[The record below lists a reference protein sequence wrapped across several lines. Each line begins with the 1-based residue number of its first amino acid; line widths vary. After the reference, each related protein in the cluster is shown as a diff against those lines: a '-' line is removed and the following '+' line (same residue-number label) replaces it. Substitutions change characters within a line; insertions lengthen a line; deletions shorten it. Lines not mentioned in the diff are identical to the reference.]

1 MSLKSAHTGKV
12 GKAFQNARILLSLT
26 VEDVAHQT
34 LINIEYI
41 KAIESGDYAVFP
53 ARMFAVKYFEK
64 YAKFL
69 NLEISFFDIYN
80 ADVVA
85 AANKELQSDLPD
97 PSFMNMKK
105 KMIYIF
111 FICFFL
117 LLSIF
122 FIFIESDDPDK
133 LLDTKSM
140 ESMIQP
146 LATESKIIEE
156 FHEEINKLHD
166 EINNFFIQD
175 KLDSVQ
181 LGVNVDSSEPE
192 T

>member
-34 LINIEYI
+34 FINIEYI

-105 KMIYIF
+105 NMIYIF

-122 FIFIESDDPDK
+122 FIFVDSDDPDK

-140 ESMIQP
+140 ESIIQP

-156 FHEEINKLHD
+156 VHEEINKLHD

>member
-105 KMIYIF
+105 NMIYIF

-117 LLSIF
+117 LLSMF
-122 FIFIESDDPDK
+122 FIFVDSDDPDK
-133 LLDTKSM
+133 LPDTKSM

-156 FHEEINKLHD
+156 VHEEINKLHD

>member
-1 MSLKSAHTGKV
+1 
-12 GKAFQNARILLSLT
+12 
-26 VEDVAHQT
+26 
-34 LINIEYI
+34 
-41 KAIESGDYAVFP
+41 
-53 ARMFAVKYFEK
+53 
-64 YAKFL
+64 
-69 NLEISFFDIYN
+69 
-80 ADVVA
+80 VVA

-122 FIFIESDDPDK
+122 FIFVDSDDPDK
-133 LLDTKSM
+133 LLETKSM

-156 FHEEINKLHD
+156 AHEEINKLHD

>member
-105 KMIYIF
+105 NMNYIF

-122 FIFIESDDPDK
+122 FIFIDSDDPDK

-140 ESMIQP
+140 ESIIQP

-156 FHEEINKLHD
+156 VHEEINKLHD

>member
-97 PSFMNMKK
+97 PSFMHMKK

>member
-69 NLEISFFDIYN
+69 NLEISFFDNYN

-85 AANKELQSDLPD
+85 AANKELHSDLPD

-122 FIFIESDDPDK
+122 YIFNASNDFERLSEFQSK
-133 LLDTKSM
+133 
-140 ESMIQP
+140 ENVIQP
-146 LATESKIIEE
+146 LAAVSKMEE
-156 FHEEINKLHD
+156 VVNQDINKLHD

>member
-12 GKAFQNARILLSLT
+12 GKAFKNARILRSMT

-53 ARMFAVKYFEK
+53 ARMFAVQYFEK

-97 PSFMNMKK
+97 PSFLEKN
-105 KMIYIF
+105 MIYIF

-122 FIFIESDDPDK
+122 FIFHDSDDPDK
-133 LLDTKSM
+133 LLETKSI

-146 LATESKIIEE
+146 LALNQNIEE
-156 FHEEINKLHD
+156 A
-166 EINNFFIQD
+166 
-175 KLDSVQ
+175 
-181 LGVNVDSSEPE
+181 SSRDQ
-192 T
+192 

>member
-26 VEDVAHQT
+26 VEDVARQT

-117 LLSIF
+117 LLLIF
-122 FIFIESDDPDK
+122 YIFNASNDFERLSEFQSK
-133 LLDTKSM
+133 
-140 ESMIQP
+140 ENVIQP
-146 LATESKIIEE
+146 LAAVSKMEE
-156 FHEEINKLHD
+156 VVNQDINKLHD

-181 LGVNVDSSEPE
+181 LDVNVDSSEPE
-192 T
+192 V

>member
-1 MSLKSAHTGKV
+1 M
-12 GKAFQNARILLSLT
+12 
-26 VEDVAHQT
+26 
-34 LINIEYI
+34 
-41 KAIESGDYAVFP
+41 
-53 ARMFAVKYFEK
+53 
-64 YAKFL
+64 
-69 NLEISFFDIYN
+69 
-80 ADVVA
+80 
-85 AANKELQSDLPD
+85 
-97 PSFMNMKK
+97 
-105 KMIYIF
+105 
-111 FICFFL
+111 
-117 LLSIF
+117 LSIF
-122 FIFIESDDPDK
+122 FIFIDSDDPDK

-156 FHEEINKLHD
+156 VHEEINKLHD

>member
-1 MSLKSAHTGKV
+1 MSLKSAHTGKL
-12 GKAFQNARILLSLT
+12 GKAFKNARILRSMT
-26 VEDVAHQT
+26 VEEIARQT
-34 LINIEYI
+34 LISVEYI

-53 ARMFAVKYFEK
+53 ARTFAVQYFKK

-69 NLEISFFDIYN
+69 NLEIGFFDIYN

-85 AANKELQSDLPD
+85 AANKELQSDLSD
-97 PSFMNMKK
+97 PSFLKQN
-105 KMIYIF
+105 MIYIS

-122 FIFIESDDPDK
+122 FIFHNSDDFEK
-133 LLDTKSM
+133 LPETQSK
-140 ESMIQP
+140 ENVIQP
-146 LATESKIIEE
+146 LAAVSKMEE
-156 FHEEINKLHD
+156 VVNQDINKLHD

-181 LGVNVDSSEPE
+181 LDVNVDSLEPE
-192 T
+192 A

>member
-12 GKAFQNARILLSLT
+12 GKAFKNARILRSMT
-26 VEDVAHQT
+26 VEEVAHQT
-34 LINIEYI
+34 LISAEYI

-53 ARMFAVKYFEK
+53 ARMFAVQYFKK

-69 NLEISFFDIYN
+69 NLEIGFFDIYN

-85 AANKELQSDLPD
+85 AANKESQSDLPD
-97 PSFMNMKK
+97 PSFLKQNMV
-105 KMIYIF
+105 YIF

-122 FIFIESDDPDK
+122 YIFNASNDFERLSEIQSKENV
-133 LLDTKSM
+133 
-140 ESMIQP
+140 IQP
-146 LATESKIIEE
+146 LAAVSKMEE
-156 FHEEINKLHD
+156 VVNQDINKLHD

-181 LGVNVDSSEPE
+181 LDVNVDSLEPE
-192 T
+192 V